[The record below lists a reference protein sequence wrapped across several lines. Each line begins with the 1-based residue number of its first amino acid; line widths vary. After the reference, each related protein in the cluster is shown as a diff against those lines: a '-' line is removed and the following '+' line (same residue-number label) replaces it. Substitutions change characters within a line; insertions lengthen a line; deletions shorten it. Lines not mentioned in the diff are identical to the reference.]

1 MPERSRDWFQ
11 QAQHDLEK
19 AKLDLQWQYFEW
31 ACFTAHQAAEK
42 AVKAVYY
49 ARHGEARGTAFGNSY
64 RGWACPSMRRCSDR
78 PRLWTASIFR
88 HVIQMGYPPGYH
100 TITFLGMMPLRPSQL
115 RRQSLPGVKIT
126 FLEIEPIL
134 TGLKERA
141 QRLLA
146 SHPRVREVGL
156 FGSLVRGNYGPGSDA
171 DLLVILE
178 TDARRFV
185 DRIPEFLAQ
194 FSGLGIAVDVFP
206 YTLGEIAEMQDVG
219 FIKTALAERTVL
231 ASRDACAT

>member
-1 MPERSRDWFQ
+1 M
-11 QAQHDLEK
+11 
-19 AKLDLQWQYFEW
+19 
-31 ACFTAHQAAEK
+31 
-42 AVKAVYY
+42 
-49 ARHGEARGTAFGNSY
+49 
-64 RGWACPSMRRCSDR
+64 
-78 PRLWTASIFR
+78 
-88 HVIQMGYPPGYH
+88 
-100 TITFLGMMPLRPSQL
+100 
-115 RRQSLPGVKIT
+115 PGVKIT

-206 YTLGEIAEMQDVG
+206 YTLGEIAGMQDVG